1 MVGAGVGRGGQALRV
16 TDTILYGITFSS
28 LCSLASICVHP
39 HSYRRGR
46 QIDITGLF
54 TYCYEKYLGE
64 WQSMHFENGLAIEM
78 LDILSL

>member
-1 MVGAGVGRGGQALRV
+1 MVGAGVGRDGEALRV

-28 LCSLASICVHP
+28 LCSSCLHVRPPSFV
-39 HSYRRGR
+39 REGG
-46 QIDITGLF
+46 QINITGLF

-64 WQSMHFENGLAIEM
+64 WQSIHFENGLAIEM

>member
-1 MVGAGVGRGGQALRV
+1 MVGAGVGRDGEALRV

-28 LCSLASICVHP
+28 LCSLASMCVHL
-39 HSYRRGR
+39 HLSGTGG

-64 WQSMHFENGLAIEM
+64 WQSIHFENGLAIEM